1 MSLSY
6 IWQYIPIY
14 YLYIVSEIWIHY
26 KVKYL
31 LVAYRH
37 NFKSHPDMFTLSV
50 RFLYS
55 NSESFQQETLNSRRF
70 GKDKNRLAVTMVK
83 GTGVPWRSKIFRFF
97 KLFLVMTL
105 SKKWSLRKLEK
116 LPSSFKHSNWGQ
128 SEMIV
133 YTYTICTFFLD
144 ELRKFTMSDLPKQ
157 AHLGY
162 TLITLFFSYTL

>member
-133 YTYTICTFFLD
+133 YMAICTFFL
-144 ELRKFTMSDLPKQ
+144 RQTHKIHHKW
-157 AHLGY
+157 
-162 TLITLFFSYTL
+162 FSYLK